1 MARTLITTVPAI
13 VLLIIALGQAAG
25 QQADQHHKIE
35 QEVMQLERKRNEA
48 LAQRDLTVIDG
59 TMAEQ
64 YIFITPSG
72 QVINKAQEMASF
84 RAGATQFESFTTED
98 VNVRGYENTAV
109 VTGRAMVKGQSAGQ
123 DISGEYHYMR
133 VYAKPHGELQI
144 VTSHF
149 TRIVPSSVSSD
160 AEATTDMDAEII
172 TVRPSDLE
180 GTRQGLQ
187 QFVGIS
193 ESTAGAK
200 GLSMNLVVIPAGA
213 QAKPHRHRGYESTIY
228 ILQGRVETRYG
239 VGLNKS
245 VINQEGD
252 FLFIPA
258 DVPHQPKNLSD
269 TEPAMAIV
277 ARNDPNEQE
286 SVVPYEPAQVD

>member
-1 MARTLITTVPAI
+1 MARTLITTVLAI
-13 VLLIIALGQAAG
+13 VLLIMALGQATG
-25 QQADQHHKIE
+25 QQTDQHHKIE

-48 LAQRDLTVIDG
+48 LAQRDLTVIDR

-64 YIFITPSG
+64 YIFIPPSG

-84 RAGATQFESFTTED
+84 RAGATKFESFTTEN
-98 VNVRGYENTAV
+98 VNVHGYENTAV
-109 VTGRAMVKGQSAGQ
+109 VTGRAIIKGQSEGR
-123 DISGEYHYMR
+123 DISGEYRYMR

-144 VTSHF
+144 VASHF
-149 TRIVPSSVSSD
+149 TRIVPSPAPSD
-160 AEATTDMDAEII
+160 AETATDMDAEII

-180 GTRQGLQ
+180 RTRQGHQ

-193 ESTAGAK
+193 QSTAGAK

-213 QAKPHRHRGYESTIY
+213 QANPHRHRGYESAIY
-228 ILQGRVETRYG
+228 VLQGRVETRYG
-239 VGLNKS
+239 VGLKKS

-258 DVPHQPKNLSD
+258 GVPHQPRNLSD
-269 TEPAMAIV
+269 TEPAMGIV